1 VMAMRFVT
9 WLLTYAAGLAAAAWL
24 LEGIWF
30 EGEARGMAEVQ
41 DKLLPLLGVAL
52 ILGLVSTFIEPVLK
66 LISLPFI
73 ILTLGFLLLVINAL
87 MLMLTAKVADWFDLG
102 FYVDGFWNA
111 LVGSVIVT
119 VVGWGARAVLPG
131 KD

>member
-1 VMAMRFVT
+1 MRFVT
-9 WLLTYAAGLAAAAWL
+9 WLLTYAVGLAAAALL

-30 EGEARGMAEVQ
+30 EGASRGSAELQ
-41 DKLLPLLGVAL
+41 DKILPLLGVAL

-87 MLMLTAKVADWFDLG
+87 MLLLTAKLADAFDLC
-102 FYVDGFWNA
+102 FHVDGFWNA
-111 LVGSVIVT
+111 LVGAIIVT
-119 VVGWGARAVLPG
+119 VAGWGARAVLPS